1 MTTEEKELLIK
12 DICAKLPYGLKV
24 HTEASDMYIE
34 KTEGISL
41 DKGLL
46 RVSHNNIF
54 SSIIIEHCKPYLKP
68 MSSMTNREKAEYA
81 SLRSKGGYDWDEY
94 EADKLITWLDK
105 NMFDHRGLIK
115 KDLALP
121 LSPEQ

>member
-12 DICAKLPYGLKV
+12 DICARLPYGIKA
-24 HTEASDMYIE
+24 HTDASDMYIE
-34 KTEGISL
+34 TIEGISL
-41 DKGLL
+41 DDGYV
-46 RVSHNNIF
+46 RMNHHNIV
-54 SSIIIEHCKPYLKP
+54 SSINIEHCKPYLRP
-68 MSSMTNREKAEYA
+68 MSSMTNREKGEYT

-94 EADKLITWLDK
+94 EANKLISWLDK

-121 LSPEQ
+121 LTPEQ

>member
-12 DICAKLPYGLKV
+12 DICAKLPYGLKL
-24 HTEASDMYIE
+24 HTEACDMFIE
-34 KTEGISL
+34 KAEGISL

-68 MSSMTNREKAEYA
+68 MSSMTNREKAEYT

-94 EADKLITWLDK
+94 EADKLISWLDK

-121 LSPEQ
+121 LTPEQ

>member
-12 DICAKLPYGLKV
+12 DICARLPYGIKA
-24 HTEASDMYIE
+24 HTDDSDMYIE
-34 KTEGISL
+34 TIEGISL

-54 SSIIIEHCKPYLKP
+54 SSLIIEHCKPYLRP
-68 MSSMTNREKAEYA
+68 MSSMTNREKAEYT

-94 EADKLITWLDK
+94 EADKLISWLDK

>member
-34 KTEGISL
+34 KAEGISL

-54 SSIIIEHCKPYLKP
+54 SSIKP
-68 MSSMTNREKAEYA
+68 MSSMTNREKAEYT

-94 EADKLITWLDK
+94 EADKLISWLDK

-121 LSPEQ
+121 LTPEQ

>member
-12 DICAKLPYGLKV
+12 DICARLPYGVQLNIDGFRNGTLQGIEGDRISTEYGINYPLK
-24 HTEASDMYIE
+24 
-34 KTEGISL
+34 L
-41 DKGLL
+41 
-46 RVSHNNIF
+46 
-54 SSIIIEHCKPYLKP
+54 CKPYLKP
-68 MSSMTNREKAEYA
+68 MSSMTNREKAEYT

-121 LSPEQ
+121 LSPEE

>member
-34 KTEGISL
+34 TIEGISL

-46 RVSHNNIF
+46 SVSHKNIF

-68 MSSMTNREKAEYA
+68 MSSMTNREKAEYT

-94 EADKLITWLDK
+94 EADKLISWLDK

-121 LSPEQ
+121 LIPEQ

>member
-24 HTEASDMYIE
+24 HAEASDMYIE
-34 KTEGISL
+34 KAEGISL

-54 SSIIIEHCKPYLKP
+54 SSIIIEHCKPYLRP
-68 MSSMTNREKAEYA
+68 MSTMTNREKAEYT

-121 LSPEQ
+121 LIPEQ

>member
-1 MTTEEKELLIK
+1 
-12 DICAKLPYGLKV
+12 
-24 HTEASDMYIE
+24 
-34 KTEGISL
+34 
-41 DKGLL
+41 
-46 RVSHNNIF
+46 
-54 SSIIIEHCKPYLKP
+54 
-68 MSSMTNREKAEYA
+68 MTNREKAEYT

-121 LSPEQ
+121 LMPNEK

>member
-12 DICAKLPYGLKV
+12 DICARLPYGIKA
-24 HTEASDMYIE
+24 HTDDSDMYIE
-34 KTEGISL
+34 TIEGISL

-54 SSIIIEHCKPYLKP
+54 SLIIIEHCKPYLRP
-68 MSSMTNREKAEYA
+68 MSSMTNREKAEYT

-94 EADKLITWLDK
+94 EADKLISWLDK

-121 LSPEQ
+121 LTPEQ

>member
-1 MTTEEKELLIK
+1 MTTEEKELLFK
-12 DICAKLPYGLKV
+12 DLCARLPYHPIIYGK
-24 HTEASDMYIE
+24 
-34 KTEGISL
+34 EGISTNEGVL
-41 DKGLL
+41 TTVTTSGVIINTKGGN
-46 RVSHNNIF
+46 HHYYFTEEI
-54 SSIIIEHCKPYLKP
+54 KPYLRP
-68 MSSMTNREKAEYA
+68 MSSMTNREKAEYT